1 METDMLN
8 VMPYRVVPD
17 LNQYNLMIFLL
28 NWGRGCFAGY
38 TLGAAF
44 ASEFEYVSDNHSR
57 FIAEQDILITLRHIE
72 KLMKEI
78 T

>member
-1 METDMLN
+1 MQ

-17 LNQYNLMIFLL
+17 LNQFNLMVFLL
-28 NWGRGCFAGY
+28 NWGRGCFTGE

-44 ASEFEYVSDNHSR
+44 AGEFEYEADHHHR
-57 FIAEQDILITLRHIE
+57 FINETDVIVTLRHIE